1 MTALK
6 ERLRRAIGFNPVAWI
21 GYARLMRRRFAEFAK
36 HIPEAP
42 QGAHCLVVVTPW
54 EGTSIPWLSLSVGF
68 MLAARGARL
77 TFVIDDL
84 PFGSN
89 AVRYSFIL
97 AAIRHAMRA
106 VPSQCRVISLSS
118 VEVAPTAPTGRA
130 TELAVLNAVWQL
142 RGEMIEEGRAQAEA
156 RNLAS
161 IAKAEAPI
169 GRVFAVE
176 KYDMM
181 FAPGGVYGNSGLWVA
196 LAREAGVRVASYDNG
211 GFGTWMTAADGLA
224 CHLGDIPRATEMIKQ
239 RIADRPEERA
249 RILAAAEEQIAK
261 RRAGTD
267 IFDYQVRGGH
277 QGATGIDGAIMLA
290 LNSSWDSA
298 ALGVHDVFKTN
309 KDWIV
314 ETVRFLLD
322 TTDAPVIVRQHPAER
337 LDFARTTDDY
347 GALLNHHF
355 GDQARLHF
363 IAAADPVNS
372 YALLPRVAAVVVHSS
387 TIGTE
392 AAAFGRVVI
401 TPSHAYYA
409 DLGFVWHA
417 RSLADYQALLS
428 AAARGEL
435 QVAEAMRDDAKI
447 CYYVTQVRNWIH
459 SSFNPET
466 FHLWKQQ
473 PLEHW
478 YLEPTTARML
488 DSLLDDVPVAVL
500 NHLVSDVAGAGS

>member
-1 MTALK
+1 MNALK
-6 ERLRRAIGFNPVAWI
+6 DRLRRAIGFNPVAWV
-21 GYARLMRRRFAEFAK
+21 GYARLMRRRLGTFAERL
-36 HIPEAP
+36 PRAP
-42 QGAHCLVVVTPW
+42 TGLRCLVVVTPW
-54 EGTSIPWLSLSVGF
+54 EGTAIPWLSLSVGF
-68 MLAARGARL
+68 MLAARGARVI
-77 TFVIDDL
+77 FVVDDL

-89 AVRYSFIL
+89 AVRYSLIL

-106 VPSQCRVISLSS
+106 VPSQCRVITLSS
-118 VEVAPTAPTGRA
+118 VTAEATAPTSRA
-130 TELAVLNAVWQL
+130 TDLATLNAVWQL
-142 RGEMIEEGRAQAEA
+142 RGEMMEEGRAQAEA

-169 GRVFAVE
+169 GAVFAADR
-176 KYDMM
+176 YDMM

-196 LAREAGVRVASYDNG
+196 LAREAGVRVATYDNG
-211 GFGTWMTAADGLA
+211 GFGTWVTAADGLA
-224 CHLGDIPRATEMIKQ
+224 CHLGDIPRATVMIKD
-239 RIADRPEERA
+239 RIAERPDERA
-249 RILAAAEEQIAK
+249 RILAAADEQIAK

-267 IFDYQVRGGH
+267 IFDYQVRDGN
-277 QGATGIDGAIMLA
+277 QGATDIDGAIMLA

-298 ALGVHDVFKTN
+298 ALGVHDVFATN
-309 KDWIV
+309 KDWII

-322 TTDAPVIVRQHPAER
+322 TTDVPVIVRQHPAER

-347 GALLNHHF
+347 GALLSRHF
-355 GDQARLHF
+355 GDHPRLHF

-417 RSLADYQALLS
+417 RSLADYQSFLS

-435 QVAEAMRDDAKI
+435 QVTEAMRDDAKI
-447 CYYVTQVRNWIH
+447 CYYVTQVCNWIH

-478 YLEPTTARML
+478 YGEPATARML

-500 NHLVSDVAGAGS
+500 NHLVSDVADAVS